1 MLTTIEKIFLLQDI
15 DLFARTST
23 DHLASLA
30 AVAEEKILK
39 EGQTLFQAGDPADTL
54 YALVDGRMR
63 LDDGAAPQEVQ
74 KSVLDVWSCLAR
86 KPHRYTASSLGNCR
100 LLCISAEEL
109 LEVLGSE
116 PDLAVALLQQLA
128 SEKT

>member
-1 MLTTIEKIFLLQDI
+1 MLTTIEKIFQLQGI
-15 DLFARTST
+15 DLFARSST

-30 AVAEEKILK
+30 SVAEEKTLK
-39 EGQTLFQAGDPADTL
+39 EGQILFQAGDPADTL
-54 YALVDGRMR
+54 YTLIDGRIR
-63 LDDGAAPQEVQ
+63 LDDGAAPKEVE
-74 KSVLDVWSCLAR
+74 KTVLDVWSCLAQ

-100 LLCISAEEL
+100 LLSINAEEL
-109 LEVLGSE
+109 LEVLGTE